1 MQCRVTTED
10 PSKDFSPDTG
20 VLEVFRMPGGMGI
33 RLDDGPGFPGAIITP
48 HYDSLLVKVTAHA
61 RTRLDCARKLSR
73 SLKEFRVRG
82 VSTNKSFLLG
92 VLEHDDFV
100 NGVVNTSFIADNPQL
115 LKKEVSDNR
124 GTKLL
129 SYIANITVNGPPE
142 VNGFFVAVIIILMFL
157 SMQSLGAVGAR
168 CSRVAPILPQL
179 HNPPFSDT
187 QARCKPSL
195 RSIYVKEGPK
205 AFAKAVRE
213 HPGLLITDTTWR
225 DAHQS
230 LLATRLRTHDILKI
244 APATA
249 IGLANAYSLEN
260 WGGATFDVSMRFLKE
275 CPWQRLE
282 LMREAVPDIPF
293 QVS

>member
-1 MQCRVTTED
+1 MAVHEMVMMCYICAIISLHYICSNQVTGIDIVQSQLKIASGATLKELGLVQENIKVNGVAMQCRVTTED

-142 VNGFFVAVIIILMFL
+142 VKICHFSI
-157 SMQSLGAVGAR
+157 SLPVL
-168 CSRVAPILPQL
+168 C
-179 HNPPFSDT
+179 
-187 QARCKPSL
+187 
-195 RSIYVKEGPK
+195 
-205 AFAKAVRE
+205 
-213 HPGLLITDTTWR
+213 
-225 DAHQS
+225 
-230 LLATRLRTHDILKI
+230 
-244 APATA
+244 
-249 IGLANAYSLEN
+249 
-260 WGGATFDVSMRFLKE
+260 
-275 CPWQRLE
+275 
-282 LMREAVPDIPF
+282 
-293 QVS
+293 